1 MANDSQIMEAGPST
15 PIVVFHISHGAIRKK
30 QNVRQPDR
38 LRRCSLGLRKL
49 MDDQGTNVILLD
61 LGSTSCI
68 DCTAA
73 AWVLDNLQRQQ
84 SDVRPDPKTLAT
96 HCALLW
102 KYECIPDPFKNL
114 GESMYPRSS
123 SASLTNGNHQSSM
136 APSTSP
142 SRSSR
147 CWGGKKKSETC
158 SQLITIAF
166 VLGLSEI
173 LQDEIRTAV
182 WGTSKKM
189 NFAVDLGFDI
199 NGEDFQT
206 AETKAKLTCHS
217 YKKEGT
223 REAFR
228 QRILTALGDW
238 R

>member
-1 MANDSQIMEAGPST
+1 MSNDSQIMEAGPST
-15 PIVVFHISHGAIRKK
+15 TIVVFQISHGAIRRE
-30 QNVRQPDR
+30 QNVRHPDR
-38 LRRCSLGLRKL
+38 LRRCSLGLRRL
-49 MDDQGTNVILLD
+49 MDNQVTNVKLLKLD
-61 LGSTSCI
+61 STSCI

-73 AWVLDNLQRQQ
+73 AWVLENLQRQQ
-84 SDVRPDPKTLAT
+84 LDVRPDPKTLAT

-102 KYECIPDPFKNL
+102 KYQCIPDPFKNL

-123 SASLTNGNHQSSM
+123 SASLTNGDHHSSM

-147 CWGGKKKSETC
+147 CWRGKKNSETC

-166 VLGLSEI
+166 VLGLQEI
-173 LQDEIRTAV
+173 LEDEIRTAV

-206 AETKAKLTCHS
+206 AEPKQS
-217 YKKEGT
+217 
-223 REAFR
+223 
-228 QRILTALGDW
+228 
-238 R
+238 